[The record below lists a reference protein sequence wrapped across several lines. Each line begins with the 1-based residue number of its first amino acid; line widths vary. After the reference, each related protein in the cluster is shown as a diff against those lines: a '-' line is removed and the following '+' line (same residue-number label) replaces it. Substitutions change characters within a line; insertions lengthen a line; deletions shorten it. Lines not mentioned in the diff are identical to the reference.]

1 MLRLSSHA
9 GSSFTGKVIM
19 VITKDHSHFGK
30 DMPGSNC
37 YAERFFPEDAFIVCI
52 KIGEN

>member
-1 MLRLSSHA
+1 
-9 GSSFTGKVIM
+9 M
-19 VITKDHSHFGK
+19 VTTKDHSHFGK
-30 DMPGSNC
+30 NMPGSNC